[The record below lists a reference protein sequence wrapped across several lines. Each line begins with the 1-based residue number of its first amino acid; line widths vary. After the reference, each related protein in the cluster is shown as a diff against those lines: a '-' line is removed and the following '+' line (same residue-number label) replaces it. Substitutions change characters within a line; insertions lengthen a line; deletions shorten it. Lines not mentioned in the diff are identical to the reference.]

1 MQFQLPFGIDGQ
13 LGLEL
18 MEAVTCVS
26 GEVGEEVVANKI
38 RTSCSPYSTAL
49 GFNIGVSFDM

>member
-26 GEVGEEVVANKI
+26 GEVGEEVVANNEVVELGPHLI
-38 RTSCSPYSTAL
+38 STCRRHA
-49 GFNIGVSFDM
+49 